1 MNYIRQ
7 ETGPTYLLSE
17 FIQLMSLL
25 AMWGLTGKKYLNEI
39 VVDSKLEDWL
49 KCGVS
54 MKRQHCRESRRV
66 EA

>member
-1 MNYIRQ
+1 MNYIRR

-25 AMWGLTGKKYLNEI
+25 AMWGSTGKKYLNEI

-49 KCGVS
+49 KRVENK
-54 MKRQHCRESRRV
+54 MRQHFRI
-66 EA
+66 